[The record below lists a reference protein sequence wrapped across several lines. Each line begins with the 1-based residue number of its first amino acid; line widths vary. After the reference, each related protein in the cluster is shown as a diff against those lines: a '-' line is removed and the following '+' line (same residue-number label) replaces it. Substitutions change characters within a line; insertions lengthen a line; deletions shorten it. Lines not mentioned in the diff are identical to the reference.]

1 MEQIENAAEA
11 RLEDRFQI
19 EQTIRRWARAV
30 DRRDWAL
37 VREVFHSDAIDD
49 HGMYKGS
56 IDGLIEGLE
65 VRHQCITMS
74 MHVLGN
80 IFIEFPIICKQ
91 IEYKKYIFLKSLS
104 QYIDIKNFYYTNCDS
119 EKTFLK
125 YKKSSCLNAKY
136 ISENIIM
143 IPVNIGQKKKD
154 LDKIIDII
162 K

>member
-1 MEQIENAAEA
+1 MKINSIEKNNDIRIKNALYCYDKLKNNENLIFPQINFNHE
-11 RLEDRFQI
+11 
-19 EQTIRRWARAV
+19 
-30 DRRDWAL
+30 
-37 VREVFHSDAIDD
+37 
-49 HGMYKGS
+49 
-56 IDGLIEGLE
+56 
-65 VRHQCITMS
+65 
-74 MHVLGN
+74 N
-80 IFIEFPIICKQ
+80 IFIEFPIICKE

-143 IPVNIGQKKKD
+143 IPVNIDQKKKD

>member
-1 MEQIENAAEA
+1 MIQKKVNILIRILILFHLKILHLSNFQLFLLVDQLNSIEKNNDIRIKNSLYCYDKLKNNENLIFPQINFNQE
-11 RLEDRFQI
+11 
-19 EQTIRRWARAV
+19 
-30 DRRDWAL
+30 
-37 VREVFHSDAIDD
+37 
-49 HGMYKGS
+49 
-56 IDGLIEGLE
+56 
-65 VRHQCITMS
+65 
-74 MHVLGN
+74 N